1 METQNRQWILARRPV
16 GEIKDGDLVFRADPI
31 PNPEKGEVVV
41 KTEWLSLDPTNR
53 IWMSDIRQYMPP
65 VALGAPMRGLICG
78 TVVKSASDSVA
89 EGAVVMGLGT
99 WSDYACVPA
108 ATVSPVPKIK
118 GIPLKDVFGQMCL
131 IGPTAYFGLTDIGA
145 PKIGETLVVSG
156 AAGAVGSI
164 AGQLGK
170 VLGCKTVG
178 IAGGKEKCAS
188 LTRDYGF
195 DHAIDYKSETI
206 EQHLRAICPE
216 GIDIYFDN
224 VGGETLNT
232 ILAQM
237 NLFGRIV
244 QCGMISVYDSQGAG
258 AAPSNY
264 PLILMQRLKVQGFI
278 VLDYAA
284 RYPEAFRA
292 LSKLRLE
299 GRMNWHF
306 HDIVGL
312 ENADNAVRM
321 LFKGQN
327 TGKLIV
333 KVADPV

>member
-1 METQNRQWILARRPV
+1 MATQNRQWILARRPV

-31 PNPEKGEVVV
+31 RREGRSRRQDGMALARSDQPY
-41 KTEWLSLDPTNR
+41 LDERYWSIYAAGGT
-53 IWMSDIRQYMPP
+53 
-65 VALGAPMRGLICG
+65 RGTDARVDLRHRCEER
-78 TVVKSASDSVA
+78 V
-89 EGAVVMGLGT
+89 GLGRGGCGRDGT
-99 WSDYACVPA
+99 GNLERLCLRSGGNGLAGSEDQ
-108 ATVSPVPKIK
+108 

-232 ILAQM
+232 
-237 NLFGRIV
+237 NSRPNEPV
-244 QCGMISVYDSQGAG
+244 WPHRPV
-258 AAPSNY
+258 
-264 PLILMQRLKVQGFI
+264 R
-278 VLDYAA
+278 
-284 RYPEAFRA
+284 
-292 LSKLRLE
+292 
-299 GRMNWHF
+299 
-306 HDIVGL
+306 HDLGL
-312 ENADNAVRM
+312 
-321 LFKGQN
+321 
-327 TGKLIV
+327 
-333 KVADPV
+333 